1 MANSSDWMAQA
12 GATPA
17 AKPGWIA
24 ALALDRNGAGGFR
37 AGSPFEKHAALPLG
51 DLAQSGPDH
60 TLNPRDDALAQA
72 RSEGFAQGY
81 AEAECVAKA
90 ALSENQDQFRRL
102 RLGFQQ
108 LDASAREALAS
119 DLEATV
125 HALCAQVLGDYAL
138 NREALI
144 TRCNA
149 AARKLGA
156 GPADLN
162 LHLNPETRA
171 ALDEAALASWTVL
184 EDATLAPGALRLTS
198 ADGAVRDGPD
208 DWARAIAEALQS

>member
-12 GATPA
+12 GKAPA

-24 ALALDRNGAGGFR
+24 ALALDTRGDGGFR
-37 AGSPFEKHAALPLG
+37 AGSPFGAQASLPVG
-51 DLAQSGPDH
+51 DLAQNAPD
-60 TLNPRDDALAQA
+60 TRDNALEMA
-72 RSEGFAQGY
+72 RSDGFAQGY
-81 AEAECVAKA
+81 AEADRLAKA
-90 ALSENQDQFRRL
+90 ALAENQEQFRRL

-108 LDASAREALAS
+108 MDASAREALAS

-138 NREALI
+138 DQAALV
-144 TRCNA
+144 TRCA
-149 AARKLGA
+149 AAAEKLGA
-156 GPADLN
+156 GPADLT

-171 ALDEAALASWTVL
+171 SLDDAALASWTVV

-198 ADGAVRDGPD
+198 ADGAVRDGPE
-208 DWARAIAEALQS
+208 DWARAIAEALEG